1 MTTIKDVAKLA
12 GVSSSTVSRTL
23 AGSPLVD
30 EKTKQKVFSAA
41 EKLHYIPN
49 QMARALKGGRSR
61 TIFLIVPS
69 VDPFFQKLITC
80 FEEELRQRGY
90 AMLLGVSNNDPVAEI
105 RCFNT
110 ALSFSA
116 DGIVFV
122 AGSDNCNHIKALID
136 YGIPTILINRAWDLG
151 VSCVTND
158 NRSGAYTAT
167 EHLILNGHRR
177 IVCMMRDI
185 SIQHFRERYEGC
197 LQAFRDYQ
205 IPQSDVYFTSVDSI
219 HDVYAETC
227 RLIKS
232 PNPPTAFFCTS
243 DWLASGIYSGVMS
256 CGLSIP
262 DDISVVGFDNIDDSK
277 YMIPPLTTWEHPI
290 DRISQTAV
298 ELLLQQIESESM
310 DWGQKVVIP
319 SRLVER
325 SSVRRLPGAPIGPL
339 NRPGTGPFSQQNS

>member
-30 EKTKQKVFSAA
+30 EKTKQKVFAAA
-41 EKLHYIPN
+41 ERLHYIPN
-49 QMARALKGGRSR
+49 QMARALKAGRSR

-80 FEEELRQRGY
+80 FEESLRQQGY
-90 AMLLGVSNNDPVAEI
+90 AMLLGISNNDPMVEE

-110 ALSFSA
+110 ARSFSA
-116 DGIVFV
+116 DGIIFV
-122 AGSDNCNHIKALID
+122 AGSDNCNHIKSLLD

-158 NRSGAYTAT
+158 NRSGAYTAV

-177 IVCMMRDI
+177 IACMTRDI

-205 IPQSDVYFTSVDSI
+205 IPQSDVYFTSANTI
-219 HDVYAETC
+219 HAVYTETC
-227 RLIKS
+227 QLLKS
-232 PNPPTAFFCTS
+232 PNPPTAFYCTS
-243 DWLASGIYSGVMS
+243 DWLVSGIYSGIIG

-262 DDISVVGFDNIDDSK
+262 NDVSVVGFDNIQDSQ
-277 YMIPPLTTWEHPI
+277 YLIPPLTTWEHPI
-290 DRISQTAV
+290 DQISQTAV
-298 ELLLQQIESESM
+298 ELLLQQIESDST
-310 DWGQKVVIP
+310 DWGQKVVIH
-319 SRLVER
+319 SHLVER
-325 SSVRRLPGAPIGPL
+325 SSVRKLTDVPITPL
-339 NRPGTGPFSQQNS
+339 THHNT